1 MPTFLITSNLTEQ
14 GSRNVKEV
22 PKRVAASREAA
33 KKFGVEIKQIYMTA
47 GEAEFLVIVESPSI
61 SQEPTEGQN
70 NDTPYAVYSQGCL
83 AALTDCTA
91 NCRQQPPPAS
101 GAPNANR
108 ERPE

>member
-47 GEAEFLVIVESPSI
+47 GEAEFLVIVES
-61 SQEPTEGQN
+61 
-70 NDTPYAVYSQGCL
+70 
-83 AALTDCTA
+83 
-91 NCRQQPPPAS
+91 AS
-101 GAPNANR
+101 GDNVAKLCMAIGAEGNAR
-108 ERPE
+108 TRTVQAWSEAEYSKLMAELP